1 MQGVNMKAIL
11 VVDDDY
17 TIRSGIKTIMACL
30 FPAINVLEAA
40 NGQEGVIIAQN
51 EQPDM
56 ILLDENMPVMS
67 GYETA
72 KTLRQLPLTCQIPLI
87 GISGNNPNDLTTQNL
102 RQLCDAWLPKPFSP
116 DDLLLLVI
124 SCEAV

>member
-1 MQGVNMKAIL
+1 MKAIL

-17 TIRSGIKTIMACL
+17 SLRSGIKTMMACL
-30 FPAINVLEAA
+30 FPSITVLEAE
-40 NGQEGVIIAQN
+40 NGQDGLIIAQS
-51 EQPDM
+51 EHPDM
-56 ILLDENMPVMS
+56 ILLDENMPMMS

-72 KTLRQLPLTCQIPLI
+72 KAIKQLPLICQTPLI
-87 GISGNNPNDLTTQNL
+87 GISGNSPLDPVTQNL

-124 SCEAV
+124 SCEAM